1 MVDEARN
8 STPIGVGT
16 LAPDFTAAT
25 DDGSTL
31 HLHDLTGK
39 WVVLYWYPKDATP
52 G

>member
-1 MVDEARN
+1 M
-8 STPIGVGT
+8 STLVEGD
-16 LAPDFTAAT
+16 LAPDFTATT

-31 HLHDLTGK
+31 RLHDLKGK